1 MHNGRDKMPTTC
13 KLGPGT
19 LVWKLELPSH
29 IEKYAGW
36 ARYEWFILIVTR
48 KINMNNLLCQLK
60 MCKYILNSGSEPDS
74 VSAHLEPWQPEIKRQ
89 LQNWSTRT
97 HIPTIFNVMLK
108 ISLSWWETRWGI
120 SLDGRQAPHA
130 HTCISILSKHF
141 NSYILC
147 MFGKCFFEYLDIQ
160 AYKVSKIFFAYIQSK
175 PWMFLITTIEA
186 SSLAQSSY
194 NPVRMRPLHRTT
206 YWNSRM
212 VV

>member
-36 ARYEWFILIVTR
+36 AKYECFSLIVKR

-74 VSAHLEPWQPEIKRQ
+74 VSVHLEPWQPEIKGQ

-97 HIPTIFNVMLK
+97 HIPTIFNGMMK
-108 ISLSWWETRWGI
+108 ISLSWSWHDEKKDGGFPLSGMGGVWAPSAPCSHLHI
-120 SLDGRQAPHA
+120 HSLQ
-130 HTCISILSKHF
+130 TL
-141 NSYILC
+141 
-147 MFGKCFFEYLDIQ
+147 Q
-160 AYKVSKIFFAYIQSK
+160 
-175 PWMFLITTIEA
+175 
-186 SSLAQSSY
+186 
-194 NPVRMRPLHRTT
+194 
-206 YWNSRM
+206 
-212 VV
+212 